1 MQHKWWIF
9 VPIGIGAFMGAIG
22 TSVVNIVL
30 PVVSHDF
37 GVSVST
43 IEWVITVYL
52 LIVSGLLLSFGRL
65 GDLHGHKVVYL
76 TGLAI
81 VVFSV
86 PLCGFAQNVPM
97 LIAARA
103 LQALGAAMIFS
114 NAPAILTKNFPATQ
128 RGQVLGLQSMMVYL
142 GLTVGPSL
150 GGWLTT
156 QFSWRAVFFI
166 NLPLGLLALWLG
178 TRFIPRDASNDTR
191 ESFDVIGAATF
202 IVALVLLLL
211 ALNQGHAWG
220 WTSPAILTMLVAAL
234 ILSALFLQI
243 EQRVPSPMLD
253 LALFRQRLFSAATA
267 SAIANY
273 ICIYSILFLMPFYL
287 IQARG
292 FSAAQAGLLL
302 TAQPFVMAISAPI
315 SGTLSDRMG
324 SRGLATLGM
333 IVLALG
339 TLLLSRLDATSSFN
353 DVTLALALAGLG
365 TGLFTSPNNS
375 ALMGAAPRH
384 RQGVAASVLA
394 TARNGGMVLG
404 VGLAGAIFS
413 TVQTQFGGTIFDAIS
428 AGLLAAACVSLVG
441 AATSAVRE

>member
-9 VPIGIGAFMGAIG
+9 LPVGIGAFMGAIG

-30 PVVSHDF
+30 PIVSRDF

-65 GDLHGHKVVYL
+65 GDLYGHKVIYL
-76 TGLAI
+76 IGLAI

-86 PLCGFAQNVPM
+86 PLCGLAQNVPM

-114 NAPAILTKNFPATQ
+114 NSPAILTMNFPATQ

-178 TRFIPRDASNDTR
+178 ARFIPRDAPTETR
-191 ESFDVIGAATF
+191 ESFDVIGAGTF

-220 WTSPAILTMLVAAL
+220 WTSPAILAMFVAAM
-234 ILSALFLQI
+234 ILGTLFVYI
-243 EQRVPSPMLD
+243 ERRVTSPMLD
-253 LALFRQRLFSAATA
+253 LTLFRQRLFSAATV

-292 FSAAQAGLLL
+292 FSAAQAGVLL
-302 TAQPFVMAISAPI
+302 TAQPLVMAISAPI
-315 SGTLSDRMG
+315 AGTLSDRIG
-324 SRGLATLGM
+324 SRVLATAGM
-333 IVLALG
+333 AVLACG
-339 TLLLSRLDATSSFN
+339 TLLLSRLNAASSFN
-353 DVTLALALAGLG
+353 DVALALALAGLG

-384 RQGVAASVLA
+384 QQGVAASVLA

-404 VGLAGAIFS
+404 VGLAGALFS
-413 TVQTQFGGTIFDAIS
+413 TVQTQFGGTIFDGIS
-428 AGLLAAACVSLVG
+428 IGLLAAACVSLGG
-441 AATSAVRE
+441 AITSAVRE